1 MKPGATFICALTA
14 STGLL
19 AGPAAAQEPVKG
31 GDLVVAM
38 AVTLPTVDPHASTGV
53 ATRYIAAHLYESI
66 VTRGETGDIIPQ
78 LAASYDMSDDA
89 TTYTFTLRDGV
100 NFHDGSALD
109 AGDVVAS
116 WERMKEKGVDQGVME
131 LVESFEEVDDL
142 TVKVTMTESHPTF
155 LDSLSSPRVIVGIMP
170 EEIAGLPK
178 EEFKAVGTGPFKFT
192 EWVPDS
198 HIKLERFE
206 EYSQQEEGTVR
217 DGFGGKRT
225 AYVDTVTFRTV
236 PEAGAQIA
244 GLLTG
249 DYHIADQV
257 SPQDVPR
264 LEASQEVSAVKV
276 LPWYMVHQTF
286 NLTKPLGA
294 DDNFRKAIQ
303 TGLNLEVLLDF
314 ATGGNYVL
322 GHGWQYDG
330 FPYYS
335 DVGKETYNVGDVEK
349 AKELLAQS
357 SYNGEEIE
365 ILTVSDEAALRDY
378 AIALADQ
385 LGKLGIN
392 TRINAQN
399 AATWSALRVE
409 RETWTIII
417 GGFGMAPSI
426 GPFGMLQ
433 HFSGDGSLQGVKFP
447 DIEDAAHRV
456 RTGLTFEERKQ
467 AFEDYQGAV
476 LDKAIS
482 IRAGAAGIYI
492 GVRDEVKNFQPGR
505 VIRAW
510 DIWLEP

>member
-1 MKPGATFICALTA
+1 MKIRATIMGASIASVAWLT
-14 STGLL
+14 
-19 AGPAAAQEPVKG
+19 PAVAQEPVKG

-53 ATRYIAAHLYESI
+53 ATRYTSAHIFESV

-78 LAASYDMSDDA
+78 LADSYEISEDA
-89 TTYTFTLRDGV
+89 TTYTFTLREGV
-100 NFHDGSALD
+100 NFHDGSVLD

-116 WERMKEKGVDQGVME
+116 LQRMKDRGVDQGVMA
-131 LVESFEEVDDL
+131 LVDSIEKVDGL
-142 TVKVTMTESHPTF
+142 TVEVTMTEPHPSF
-155 LDSLSSPRVIVGIMP
+155 LDGLSSPRVIVGIMP
-170 EEIAGLPK
+170 EEIAGLTK
-178 EEFKAVGTGPFKFT
+178 EDFKPVGTGPFKFV

-206 EYSQQEEGTVR
+206 DYSQQQDAAPS

-225 AYVDTVTFRTV
+225 VHVDTVTFRTI

-264 LEASQEVSAVKV
+264 LEASDEVSAVKV

-294 DDNFRKAIQ
+294 DENFRKAIQ
-303 TGLNLEVLLDF
+303 VGLNLETLLDF

-330 FPYYS
+330 FPYHS
-335 DVGKETYNVGDVEK
+335 EAGKETYNLGDVER

-357 SYNGEEIE
+357 SYDGEEIE

-399 AATWSALRVE
+399 AATWAALRVE

-426 GPFGMLQ
+426 GPFGMLR

-447 DIEDAAHRV
+447 KIEDAVHRV
-456 RTGLTFEERKQ
+456 RTSLSFEERKQ
-467 AFEDYQGAV
+467 AFEDYQAEV
-476 LDKAIS
+476 LGKAIA

-492 GVRDEVKNFQPGR
+492 GVRNEVHNFTPGR

-510 DIWLEP
+510 DIWLDS

>member
-1 MKPGATFICALTA
+1 MKFRAMAAAALAATLGLTA
-14 STGLL
+14 
-19 AGPAAAQEPVKG
+19 PASAQDPAKG

-38 AVTLPTVDPHASTGV
+38 AVTLPSVDPHASTGV
-53 ATRYIAAHLYESI
+53 ATRYVSAHMFEGV

-78 LAASYDMSDDA
+78 LAASYEMSDDA
-89 TTYTFTLRDGV
+89 RTYTFTLRDGV
-100 NFHDGSALD
+100 RFHDGSTLD

-116 WERMKEKGVDQGVME
+116 LQRMKDAGVDQGVMA
-131 LVESFEEVDDL
+131 LVENLEAVDDL
-142 TVKVTMTESHPTF
+142 TVRVTMSEPHPTF

-170 EEIAGLPK
+170 EEIAALPK
-178 EEFKAVGTGPFKFT
+178 EEFKPVGTGPFEFV

-198 HIKLERFE
+198 HIRLARFE
-206 EYSQQEEGTVR
+206 AYSQQAEATPR

-225 AYVDTVTFRTV
+225 VYVDTVTFRTV

-264 LEASQEVSAVKV
+264 LEASDEVSAVKV

-294 DDNFRKAIQ
+294 DENFRKAVQ
-303 TGLNLEVLLDF
+303 VGLDLEVLLDF

-335 DVGKETYNVGDVEK
+335 DAGIETYNLGDVDK

-357 SYNGEEIE
+357 AYDGEEIE
-365 ILTVSDEAALRDY
+365 ILTISDEAALRDY

-385 LGKLGIN
+385 LGKLGIK

-409 RETWTIII
+409 RESWTIII

-426 GPFGMLQ
+426 GPFGMLR
-433 HFSGDGSLQGVKFP
+433 HFSGDGSLQGVTFP
-447 DIEDAAHRV
+447 EIEDAAHRV
-456 RTGLTFEERKQ
+456 RTGLTFEERKK
-467 AFEDYQGAV
+467 AFEDYQAGV
-476 LDKAIS
+476 LGKAIS
-482 IRAGAAGIYI
+482 IRAGAAGIFI
-492 GVRDEVKNFQPGR
+492 GVRDEVKNFEPGR

-510 DIWLEP
+510 DIWLAP

>member
-1 MKPGATFICALTA
+1 
-14 STGLL
+14 
-19 AGPAAAQEPVKG
+19 
-31 GDLVVAM
+31 
-38 AVTLPTVDPHASTGV
+38 
-53 ATRYIAAHLYESI
+53 
-66 VTRGETGDIIPQ
+66 
-78 LAASYDMSDDA
+78 MSDDA
-89 TTYTFTLRDGV
+89 MSYTFTLREGV
-100 NFHDGSALD
+100 PFHDGSMLD

-116 WERMKEKGVDQGVME
+116 WQRMKDQGVDQGVMA
-131 LVESFEEVDDL
+131 LVDSFEEVDDL
-142 TVKVTMTESHPTF
+142 TVKVTMTEANPTW
-155 LDSLSSPRVIVGIMP
+155 LDELSSPRVLVGIMP
-170 EEIAGLPK
+170 EEVAALPN
-178 EEFKAVGTGPFKFT
+178 EEFEPIGTGPFEFT

-198 HIKLERFE
+198 HVTLNKFE
-206 EYSQQEEGTVR
+206 EYAQQSDAAPR

-225 AYVDTVTFRTV
+225 VHVDSVTFRTV

-264 LEASQEVSAVKV
+264 LEASDEVRAVKV

-286 NLTKPLGA
+286 NLTKPFGA
-294 DDNFRKAIQ
+294 DENFRRAIQ
-303 TGLNLEVLLDF
+303 VGLNLEELLDF
-314 ATGGNYVL
+314 ATGGNYVM
-322 GHGWQYDG
+322 GHAWQYEG

-335 DVGKETYNVGDVEK
+335 DAGMETYNLGDVAQAK
-349 AKELLAQS
+349 ALLEQS

-365 ILTVSDEAALRDY
+365 ILTISDEAALRDY

-385 LGKLGIN
+385 LGRMGIN

-409 RETWTIII
+409 RETWTIIV

-433 HFSGDGSLQGVKFP
+433 HFSGDGSLQGVTFP
-447 DIEDAAHRV
+447 EIEDAAQRV
-456 RTGLTFEERKQ
+456 RTGMTFDERKQ
-467 AFEDYQGAV
+467 AFEDYQAGV
-476 LDKAIS
+476 LGRAIS

-492 GVRDEVKNFQPGR
+492 GVRNEVQNFEPGR

-510 DIWLEP
+510 DVWIDG

>member
-1 MKPGATFICALTA
+1 MKPGATFIAALTA
-14 STGLL
+14 TVGLM
-19 AGPAAAQEPVKG
+19 ASPAAAQDPVKG

-53 ATRYIAAHLYESI
+53 ATRYISAHIFESI
-66 VTRGETGDIIPQ
+66 VTRSEAGAIIPQ

-89 TTYTFTLRDGV
+89 TTYTFTLREGV
-100 NFHDGSALD
+100 NFHDGSTLD

-116 WERMKEKGVDQGVME
+116 WERMKEKGVDQGVMA
-131 LVESFEEVDDL
+131 LVQNFEEVDDL
-142 TVKVTMTESHPTF
+142 TVKVTMTEPHPTF

-170 EEIAGLPK
+170 EEVAGLPK
-178 EEFKAVGTGPFKFT
+178 EEFKAVGTGPFQFA

-198 HIKLERFE
+198 HIKLTRVED
-206 EYSQQEEGTVR
+206 YSQQEDAAPR

-225 AYVDTVTFRTV
+225 AHVDSVTFRTV

-264 LEASQEVSAVKV
+264 LEASAEVNAVKV

-286 NLTKPLGA
+286 NLTKA
-294 DDNFRKAIQ
+294 VQI
-303 TGLNLEVLLDF
+303 GLNLEVLLDF

-322 GHGWQYDG
+322 GHGGQYDG
-330 FPYYS
+330 FPYHS
-335 DVGKETYNVGDVEK
+335 DAGKETYNVADVDR

-365 ILTVSDEAALRDY
+365 ILTISDEAALRDY

-385 LGKLGIN
+385 MSKIGIK

-417 GGFGMAPSI
+417 GGFGMAPAI
-426 GPFGMLQ
+426 GPFGMLR

-447 DIEDAAHRV
+447 ENEDAVHRV

-467 AFEDYQGAV
+467 AFEEYQAAV
-476 LDKAIS
+476 LGHAIS

-510 DIWLEP
+510 DIWLDN